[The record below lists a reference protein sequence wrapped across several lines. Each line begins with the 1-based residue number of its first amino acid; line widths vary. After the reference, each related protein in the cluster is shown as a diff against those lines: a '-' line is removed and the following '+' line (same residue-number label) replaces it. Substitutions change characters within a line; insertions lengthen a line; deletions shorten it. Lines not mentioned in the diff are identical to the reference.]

1 MVHRPGCGSVLQ
13 PAPEFALRRDAAP
26 EIVEVPVPKP
36 KDADLVWLRDRSE
49 KAPSCQ
55 LDCQYNHNDELRY
68 CGGYLTG

>member
-1 MVHRPGCGSVLQ
+1 MLQ